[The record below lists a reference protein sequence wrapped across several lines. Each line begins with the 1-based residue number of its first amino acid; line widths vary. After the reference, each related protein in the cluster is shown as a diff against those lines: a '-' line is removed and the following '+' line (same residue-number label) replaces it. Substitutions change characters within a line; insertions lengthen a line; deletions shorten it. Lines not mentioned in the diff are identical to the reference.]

1 MRVLFIGQYLL
12 LLALYLVMGTA
23 KQPQQVVGD
32 YNDVLMHFAGYAVA
46 GVSVSIAFARQA
58 IWLKF
63 FQLFCFSTL
72 VEIVQYTLPWRS
84 FELKDIAANSLG
96 ILVGLACWQVVLW
109 IRTKARVSTEN
120 NREGS

>member
-32 YNDVLMHFAGYAVA
+32 YNDVLMHFAGYLVA
-46 GVSVSIAFARQA
+46 GVSVSIAFARQT
-58 IWLKF
+58 IWLRF

-84 FELKDIAANSLG
+84 FELKDIAANTVG
-96 ILVGLACWQVVLW
+96 ILLGLLLWQLAEWVLV
-109 IRTKARVSTEN
+109 KAGVKVTRD
-120 NREGS
+120 G

>member
-58 IWLKF
+58 IWLRF

-72 VEIVQYTLPWRS
+72 VEIIQYTLPWRS

-120 NREGS
+120 NRERS

>member
-32 YNDVLMHFAGYAVA
+32 YNDVLMHFAGYLVA
-46 GVSVSIAFARQA
+46 GVSVSIAFAQQT
-58 IWLKF
+58 IWLRF

-84 FELKDIAANSLG
+84 FELKDIVANSLG
-96 ILVGLACWQVVLW
+96 ILLGLVLW
-109 IRTKARVSTEN
+109 HATLWVLGKAVA
-120 NREGS
+120 RETGDGEG

>member
-46 GVSVSIAFARQA
+46 GVSVSIAFAQQT
-58 IWLKF
+58 IWLRF

-84 FELKDIAANSLG
+84 FELKDIVANSLG
-96 ILVGLACWQVVLW
+96 ILLGLVLW
-109 IRTKARVSTEN
+109 HATLWVLGKAVA
-120 NREGS
+120 RETGSGER